1 MKLES
6 SQVWL
11 WASVVAGSLFVFAS
25 LSIAGSFLVGKQ
37 RDDFTRRFG
46 RQLRELFIAVD
57 PARLW
62 ALQWAFA
69 GGVAALVL
77 VLTESLLAGL
87 VAALAAA
94 AVPWVLV
101 RNVQQRHLNK
111 LRNQIPDVLMLMSGS
126 LRSGSGLSVSIARA
140 AEASPVPVRQHLEWL
155 LSDLRLGTTLTDAL
169 RSFERRI
176 NAEEAML
183 LATALRVGADTG
195 GPLARTLESLADAI
209 RRRLAIES
217 RIRALTAQGR
227 LQAWIMA
234 VLPFGVF
241 ALLAA
246 VDPPSFNELAFT
258 RGGQIVLGLVC
269 IAQII
274 GFRLVQRIVSVEV

>member
-1 MKLES
+1 MKLDS
-6 SQVWL
+6 SYLWF
-11 WASVVAGSLFVFAS
+11 WASVIAGALFVFAA
-25 LSIAGSFLVGKQ
+25 LAIAGSFLVGKQ

-62 ALQWAFA
+62 ALQWAFS
-69 GGVAALVL
+69 GVVAALAVAF
-77 VLTESLLAGL
+77 TDSLLAGL
-87 VAALAAA
+87 VAAITAA

-101 RNVQQRHLNK
+101 RQVQQRQLNK
-111 LRNQIPDVLMLMSGS
+111 LRHQIPDVLMLMSGS

-140 AEASPVPVRQHLEWL
+140 AQASPSPIRQHLEWL

-169 RSFERRI
+169 AAFERRI
-176 NAEEAML
+176 NAEEVML
-183 LATALRVGADTG
+183 MATALRVGADTG
-195 GPLARTLESLADAI
+195 GPLARTLESLADVI

-258 RGGQIVLGLVC
+258 RGGQTVLGLVC

-274 GFRLVQRIVSVEV
+274 GFRLVRRIVSIEV

>member
-6 SQVWL
+6 SHLWF
-11 WASVVAGSLFVFAS
+11 WASVIAGALFVFAA
-25 LSIAGSFLVGKQ
+25 LAIAGSFLVGKQ

-62 ALQWAFA
+62 ALQWAFS
-69 GGVAALVL
+69 GVVAALAVAF
-77 VLTESLLAGL
+77 TDSLLAGL
-87 VAALAAA
+87 VAAITAA

-101 RNVQQRHLNK
+101 RQVQQRQLNK
-111 LRNQIPDVLMLMSGS
+111 LRHQIPDVLMLMSGS

-140 AEASPVPVRQHLEWL
+140 AQASPSPIRQHLEWL

-169 RSFERRI
+169 AAFERRI
-176 NAEEAML
+176 NAEEVML
-183 LATALRVGADTG
+183 MATALRVGADTG
-195 GPLARTLESLADAI
+195 GPLARTLESLADVI

-258 RGGQIVLGLVC
+258 RGGQTVLGLVC

-274 GFRLVQRIVSVEV
+274 GFRLVRRIVSIEV

>member
-6 SQVWL
+6 SHLWF
-11 WASVVAGSLFVFAS
+11 WASVIAGALFVFAA
-25 LSIAGSFLVGKQ
+25 LAIAGSFLVGKQ

-62 ALQWAFA
+62 ALQWAFS
-69 GGVAALVL
+69 GVVAALAL
-77 VLTESLLAGL
+77 AFTDSLLAGL
-87 VAALAAA
+87 VAAIAAA

-101 RNVQQRHLNK
+101 GQVQQRQLNK
-111 LRNQIPDVLMLMSGS
+111 LRHQIPDVLMLMSGS

-140 AEASPVPVRQHLEWL
+140 AQASPSPIRQHLEWL

-169 RSFERRI
+169 AAFERRI
-176 NAEEAML
+176 NAEEVML
-183 LATALRVGADTG
+183 MATALRVGADTG
-195 GPLARTLESLADAI
+195 GPLARTLESLADVI

-258 RGGQIVLGLVC
+258 RGGQTVLGLVC

-274 GFRLVQRIVSVEV
+274 GFRLVRRIVSIEV

>member
-6 SQVWL
+6 SQLWF
-11 WASVVAGSLFVFAS
+11 WASVIAGALFVFAA
-25 LSIAGSFLVGKQ
+25 LGIAGSFLVGKQ
-37 RDDFTRRFG
+37 RDDFTRRVG

-62 ALQWAFA
+62 ALQWAFS
-69 GGVAALVL
+69 GVVAALAL
-77 VLTESLLAGL
+77 AFTSSLLAGL
-87 VAALAAA
+87 VAAITAA
-94 AVPWVLV
+94 AVPWVIV
-101 RNVQQRHLNK
+101 RQVQQRQLNK
-111 LRNQIPDVLMLMSGS
+111 LRHQIPDVLMLMSGS

-140 AEASPVPVRQHLEWL
+140 AQASPIPIRSHLEWL
-155 LSDLRLGTTLTDAL
+155 LSDLRLGTTLSDAL
-169 RSFERRI
+169 AALERRI
-176 NAEEAML
+176 NAEEVML
-183 LATALRVGADTG
+183 MATALRVGADTG
-195 GPLARTLESLADAI
+195 GPLARTLEALADVI

-234 VLPFGVF
+234 VLPFGVL

-258 RGGQIVLGLVC
+258 QGGQTVLGLVC
-269 IAQII
+269 VAQII
-274 GFRLVQRIVSVEV
+274 GFRLVRRIVSIEV